1 MLGSRWLGAINEKQ
15 QVPIVALIFNF
26 AIMFIIG
33 CIYLGSTSAF
43 NAFINTGL
51 ILQHVTYAFP
61 ALLLM
66 LRGRSSQWLP
76 PTRSFKMPSIV
87 GWMANSLTVA
97 FAIFALV
104 FYDFP
109 TVMPVTSSNM
119 SKSTYDRLMSYRLTL
134 PDYTSAVI
142 GVMAIFAIANWFGHA
157 RKSFHGPRLQTVF
170 S

>member
-1 MLGSRWLGAINEKQ
+1 MFGSRWLVNINEKR

-51 ILQHVTYAFP
+51 ILQHITYAFP
-61 ALLLM
+61 AVLLM

-76 PTRSFKMPSIV
+76 PTRFFKVPSVV
-87 GWMANSLTVA
+87 GWTANLLTVG
-97 FAIFALV
+97 FAILALI

-109 TVMPVTSSNM
+109 TILPVTSSNM
-119 SKSTYDRLMSYRLTL
+119 SKSAHVGLVSWRLTL
-134 PDYTSAVI
+134 PDYSSAVI
-142 GVMAIFAIANWFGHA
+142 GVMAIFATANWFGYA
-157 RKSFHGPRLQTVF
+157 RKHFHGPRLQVGC